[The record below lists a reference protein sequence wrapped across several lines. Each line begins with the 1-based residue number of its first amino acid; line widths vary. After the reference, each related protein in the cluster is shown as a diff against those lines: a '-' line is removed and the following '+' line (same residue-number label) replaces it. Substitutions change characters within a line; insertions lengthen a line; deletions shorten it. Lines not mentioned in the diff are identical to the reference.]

1 MEKTKPFRM
10 LNPRLDAN
18 FKAIFTQDSEDS
30 RKALKSFLSAAIGRR
45 VESVTVVKNDE
56 PRHYELQR
64 GVSYDINC
72 TFDDGE
78 KAQIEMQSRDEGYE
92 YGKRAEYYAARLV
105 SSVVDVGN
113 DWGEVPQVYQISVLN
128 FKFDK
133 TNKNPVHHY
142 IMCDKTDGAKLS
154 ERINVIF
161 MELPKL
167 PEINNS
173 EEAKNL
179 PSVLKWCKF
188 LKEADNPKKQDLISE
203 LVKEEDGLMAAEKTL
218 SKINMDEWRWI
229 IQGQIEGRKRD
240 YTSGLLAA
248 ERRGIAKGHASGL
261 AEGELR
267 GAQQNAIAN
276 AENFLKL
283 NKLTAEEI
291 AACCSLPLE
300 QVLALKEEIQTK
312 S

>member
-1 MEKTKPFRM
+1 MAQTAADIFNEFKDKPNVQFVSLPKTLMSLAANGVEDENKKELLKKMDSIVILSIEDDDQLVKQFEKK
-10 LNPRLDAN
+10 
-18 FKAIFTQDSEDS
+18 
-30 RKALKSFLSAAIGRR
+30 
-45 VESVTVVKNDE
+45 VKNLSKKG
-56 PRHYELQR
+56 YEQM
-64 GVSYDINC
+64 VNSN
-72 TFDDGE
+72 DDGE

-105 SSVVDVGN
+105 SSVVDVGD

-142 IMCDKTDGAKLS
+142 IMCDKTDGAQLS

-167 PEINNS
+167 PEIKSS

-179 PSVLKWCKF
+179 PTVLKWCKF
-188 LKEADNPKKQDLISE
+188 LKEADNPGSQDLIRAIVES
-203 LVKEEDGLMAAEKTL
+203 EDGIMKASDTL
-218 SKINMDEWRWI
+218 KNISDDGWRWV
-229 IQGQIEGRKRD
+229 IQGQIEGKKRD

-248 ERRGIAKGHASGL
+248 ERRGLEQGMLQKATETAKKLL
-261 AEGELR
+261 AEG
-267 GAQQNAIAN
+267 IAP
-276 AENFLKL
+276 EM
-283 NKLTAEEI
+283 I
-291 AACCSLPLE
+291 AKCCSLPLE
-300 QVLALKEEIQTK
+300 EVLKLKTE

>member
-1 MEKTKPFRM
+1 MENRKPFRM

-30 RKALKSFLSAAIGRR
+30 RKALKSFLSAAIGRK

-105 SSVVDVGN
+105 SSVVDVGD

-128 FKFDK
+128 FRFDR

-142 IMCDKTDGAKLS
+142 ILCDKTDGAQLS

-167 PEINNS
+167 PEINNC
-173 EEAKNL
+173 EEARNL
-179 PSVLKWCKF
+179 PSILKWCKF

-203 LVKEEDGLMAAEKTL
+203 LVKEEDGIMAAEKTL

-229 IQGQIEGRKRD
+229 IQGHIEGRKRD

-248 ERRGIAKGHASGL
+248 ENRGIAKG
-261 AEGELR
+261 ELR
-267 GAQQNAIAN
+267 GARQAAIAN
-276 AENFLKL
+276 ARNFLIKSS
-283 NKLTAEEI
+283 LTAEMITE
-291 AACCSLPLE
+291 CCSLFLE
-300 QVLALKEEIQTK
+300 QVLALKNELK
-312 S
+312 VGN